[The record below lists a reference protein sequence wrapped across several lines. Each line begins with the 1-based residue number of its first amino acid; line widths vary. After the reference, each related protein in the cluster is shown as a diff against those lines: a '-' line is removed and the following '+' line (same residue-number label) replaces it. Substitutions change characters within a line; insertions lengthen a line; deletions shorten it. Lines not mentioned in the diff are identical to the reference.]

1 MGFDLD
7 AGAKVKAG
15 TNCCHPINHCMLP
28 VQNHL
33 EMVVNMMTTW
43 LEVVVKPCLELK
55 Q

>member
-1 MGFDLD
+1 MTVGRNLGWMGLDLD

-33 EMVVNMMTTW
+33 EI
-43 LEVVVKPCLELK
+43 
-55 Q
+55 